1 MEQAD
6 DGFLKV
12 FLLNMCAPRIMVL
25 LVPVYFMFIQEIL
38 IEGFVSKKN
47 FSSYSFVEAA
57 LEMRF
62 CGISESFFW
71 IFFYKLLVVSKGKC
85 TTKPQFLLRN
95 IPISSS
101 LTDRPLFLKKF
112 FCSVFTK
119 PFSKKN

>member
-12 FLLNMCAPRIMVL
+12 FLLNMCASRIMVL
-25 LVPVYFMFIQEIL
+25 LAPVYFMFIQEIL

-101 LTDRPLFLKKF
+101 LTDRPLF
-112 FCSVFTK
+112 
-119 PFSKKN
+119 